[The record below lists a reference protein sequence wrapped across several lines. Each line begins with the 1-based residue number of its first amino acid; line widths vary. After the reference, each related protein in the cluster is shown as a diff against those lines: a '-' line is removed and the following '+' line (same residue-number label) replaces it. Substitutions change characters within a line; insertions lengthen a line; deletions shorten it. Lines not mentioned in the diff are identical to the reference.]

1 MKKTLKTSG
10 VNSIDPK
17 TDFLS
22 AYRSAPESLKQKTS
36 LQDLIKRVQDA
47 RKEKLR
53 KDF

>member
-1 MKKTLKTSG
+1 MKKTLKRSG

-22 AYRSAPESLKQKTS
+22 AYRGAPEYLKQKSS
-36 LQDLIKRVQDA
+36 LQDLAKRVQDA
-47 RKEKLR
+47 RKEKLK

>member
-1 MKKTLKTSG
+1 MKKTLKKSG

-22 AYRSAPESLKQKTS
+22 VYRSAPEYLKQQSS
-36 LQDLIKRVQDA
+36 LQDLVKRVQDA
-47 RKEKLR
+47 RTEKLK